1 MDVGLRASNPH
12 YPGSPARMADGR
24 LFTDY
29 RANCHLVYGAN
40 TFDRKE
46 RMQKT
51 GVHAIQGDRD
61 TSVTIASTTGCV
73 DTMVPELSKRICTW
87 NSCKTVASE
96 AVGIGQGRLYWP
108 DVSVQDP
115 DAMASLVTI
124 PNTYSA
130 QAHTYA
136 GLYAPAPAAY
146 NQGVPA
152 VPVRHN
158 RYSAPYYG

>member
-1 MDVGLRASNPH
+1 MEVGIRASNPR

-51 GVHAIQGDRD
+51 GVNAIQGDRG
-61 TSVTIASTTGCV
+61 TSAVIASTTGCV

-87 NSCKTVASE
+87 NGCKTVASE
-96 AVGIGQGRLYWP
+96 AAGIGQGRLYWP

-124 PNTYSA
+124 PNSYP
-130 QAHTYA
+130 AHI
-136 GLYAPAPAAY
+136 YAPAPAAY
-146 NQGVPA
+146 NQGAPA